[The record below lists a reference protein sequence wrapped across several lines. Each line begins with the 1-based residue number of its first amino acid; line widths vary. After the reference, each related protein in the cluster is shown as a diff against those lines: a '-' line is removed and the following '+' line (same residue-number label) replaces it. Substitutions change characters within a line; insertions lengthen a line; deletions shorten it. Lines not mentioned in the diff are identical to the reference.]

1 MLFTTRLATKNLLSA
16 THPGIKALITR
27 GKYDKIPPKGRDGV
41 EENRNTEPLASEMY
55 KDLQKHDAFKMKVIK
70 WLVVALV
77 FSIVGNVG
85 QSIYHDW
92 KWSMFDTFVVDS
104 GDGSGNANLVQGDV
118 GGDILNGENNG
129 KDQEGREVQGNP
141 DQAQGG

>member
-1 MLFTTRLATKNLLSA
+1 M
-16 THPGIKALITR
+16 
-27 GKYDKIPPKGRDGV
+27 

-92 KWSMFDTFVVDS
+92 KWAMFDTYVVDS

>member
-1 MLFTTRLATKNLLSA
+1 MHNPESA
-16 THPGIKALITR
+16 THPGIKTLITMR
-27 GKYDKIPPKGRDGV
+27 KYDKIPPKGRDGV